1 MQKMR
6 WLCCQ
11 RINQLIYAGPS
22 AKHEGHEFKWK
33 TQGALTH
40 KTDRENEVS
49 KMVVESLGN
58 GIELESTPRSQAV
71 RTLK

>member
-1 MQKMR
+1 MR

-11 RINQLIYAGPS
+11 RINQLLYAGPS

-49 KMVVESLGN
+49 KMIVESLGN
-58 GIELESTPRSQAV
+58 
-71 RTLK
+71 